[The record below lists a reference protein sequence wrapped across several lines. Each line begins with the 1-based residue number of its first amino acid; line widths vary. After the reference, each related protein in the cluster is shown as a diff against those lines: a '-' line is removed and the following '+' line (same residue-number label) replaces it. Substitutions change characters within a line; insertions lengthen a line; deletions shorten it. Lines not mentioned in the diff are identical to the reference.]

1 MTVAV
6 KWTGEE
12 KKIRF
17 SPLTLPWKNSRILV
31 GVNVAKNYLVVSL
44 VHPALKVIELNRH
57 TNHVDCKHV
66 WTDDLRKCF
75 AFQRVR
81 GCTKRTFKRSL
92 VWGGG

>member
-1 MTVAV
+1 MTVCGQV
-6 KWTGEE
+6 DWGR

-17 SPLTLPWKNSRILV
+17 SPSTLPWKNSRILV

-44 VHPALKVIELNRH
+44 VHPALKAIELNRH
-57 TNHVDCKHV
+57 TDHVDCKLV
-66 WTDDLRKCF
+66 WTGDVRKCF